1 MVESTEMKIINAET
15 SAKILSAV
23 KNAALSEQIELRVS
37 RWEIM
42 SNVISI
48 FIRLFAVLFNLN
60 LAYEYLSKGEI
71 FFFRM
76 TLCFIFIPALISM
89 ILSITMWVKWT
100 KKILESV
107 NKKFN
112 RFRHYEDSKV
122 QTEKKKKGLCSV
134 LLFVVIFP
142 YFFRYINFK
151 IMF

>member
-89 ILSITMWVKWT
+89 ILSITM
-100 KKILESV
+100 
-107 NKKFN
+107 
-112 RFRHYEDSKV
+112 
-122 QTEKKKKGLCSV
+122 
-134 LLFVVIFP
+134 
-142 YFFRYINFK
+142 
-151 IMF
+151 